1 MVIQIIVT
9 IGLFVTAGIL
19 WRVVW
24 QLKRDKKL
32 IQEKNRME
40 KLAPKDDVN
49 SLKAGMEGF
58 KTDMGRLDARIAV
71 IEVNFEHLTDILTEL
86 TGILMDKNVLN
97 NHDKTRLDNKLR
109 GM

>member
-1 MVIQIIVT
+1 
-9 IGLFVTAGIL
+9 
-19 WRVVW
+19 
-24 QLKRDKKL
+24 
-32 IQEKNRME
+32 ME

-58 KTDMGRLDARIAV
+58 KTYMGRLDARIAV

-109 GM
+109 G